1 VNVKKVALAGTGN
14 PATPQ
19 HHQRDMYLPAVQAVE
34 GAEVSAVLAG
44 PDMARASD
52 LADRAGVEVSADP
65 DAAIRAADLIIV
77 CPDPTHPEMLDHLL
91 TRCHDETTPVLLDKP
106 TLLPSTVLD
115 DLAARFPH
123 TIVGHHPRLHPAV
136 QAARSRVTSGELGL
150 VHAIHGELLSG
161 PADGDHPSGEL
172 RNLAV
177 YALDVVQSMF
187 GGPMRG
193 TGHITSLPATQDCG
207 EAHTVALRLHPDVVV
222 TLLVGRAGPPPPTS
236 ASHRTSEHHILHRY
250 RVLGSHGQ
258 LLVDLDAPGLD
269 ILGGQRRSFG
279 PTSVQLLVEAALDAS
294 PAPDLVGAAR
304 LAGIID
310 ALERSRVTGQ
320 PVPVGAER

>member
-1 VNVKKVALAGTGN
+1 
-14 PATPQ
+14 
-19 HHQRDMYLPAVQAVE
+19 
-34 GAEVSAVLAG
+34 
-44 PDMARASD
+44 
-52 LADRAGVEVSADP
+52 
-65 DAAIRAADLIIV
+65 V

-236 ASHRTSEHHILHRY
+236 ASHRTSEHHILHRSSTST
-250 RVLGSHGQ
+250 RPASTSSAAN
-258 LLVDLDAPGLD
+258 DAPSD
-269 ILGGQRRSFG
+269 RRRSSCSSK
-279 PTSVQLLVEAALDAS
+279 PPST
-294 PAPDLVGAAR
+294 PAPLPTL
-304 LAGIID
+304 LAPP
-310 ALERSRVTGQ
+310 A
-320 PVPVGAER
+320 